1 MNRWECKSNW
11 NFCFAISS
19 VGFGSIGRV
28 GSVGVTVSIAFARYL
43 AVCHPTIT
51 FSLNYLLVAIP
62 TLFALFYN
70 VPKFFEIIHCSD
82 EEKYLTWLWH
92 AFQQSLVN
100 EFTTNKTYP
109 DVSNRLS
116 SKDELLKDFLISP
129 NNTWVLKAFEKA
141 KGTEVMCD
149 TFDHRP
155 ANFSINHWYEIFYK
169 DLSDLIFVEIIP
181 WITVIV
187 LNILVWRKSKQF
199 HQMRLKL
206 LKCTGKKDGQG
217 K

>member
-1 MNRWECKSNW
+1 M
-11 NFCFAISS
+11 
-19 VGFGSIGRV
+19 GLGSIGRV

-43 AVCHPTIT
+43 AVCHPTVT
-51 FSLNYLLVAIP
+51 HYPKYLLGVIP

-70 VPKFFEIIHCSD
+70 IPKFFEIIHCSE

-100 EFTTNKTYP
+100 ELTANKTFP
-109 DVSNRLS
+109 PISNPLK
-116 SKDELLKDFLISP
+116 SKDKVLKNFLISP

-187 LNILVWRKSKQF
+187 FNILVWKKSKEF

-206 LKCTGKKDGQG
+206 LKSNGRNDGQG
-217 K
+217 MYHS